1 MGLDKSRADK
11 GGKKK
16 RKSSSTV
23 SGGGGAG
30 GGLGQSLKMKLM
42 ALGGEMI
49 LNERSGKL
57 LGTLREEEQAA
68 VLLMALSC
76 GSVYA

>member
-16 RKSSSTV
+16 RKGSST
-23 SGGGGAG
+23 GGGGAG

>member
-16 RKSSSTV
+16 RKSSSTG
-23 SGGGGAG
+23 GGGGAG